1 MARETI
7 NAMKKKNFS
16 LDEAQRLLPVME
28 SLLRTSMESKR
39 RIEEIEEE
47 FKKINHSVFLRGGMH
62 LNIVTLSRLRAE
74 SDKAIQRVKDAMAEI
89 ESIGALVK
97 DLDIGLIDFPCV
109 VDGNTVLL
117 CWKMGEQRITHWHG
131 TNEGFSARKPI
142 DDRIARAG
150 KAKKA
155 N

>member
-1 MARETI
+1 MEE
-7 NAMKKKNFS
+7 MKKKTFS
-16 LDEAQRLLPVME
+16 LTEAENLLPVME
-28 SLLRTSMESKR
+28 SLLRNSIESKR

-47 FKKINHSVFLRGGMH
+47 FKKINHAVFLRGGMQ
-62 LNIVTLSRLRAE
+62 LDIVALSRLRAE

-109 VDGNTVLL
+109 VEGTTVLL
-117 CWKMGEQRITHWHG
+117 CWKMGEEKITHWHG
-131 TNEGFSARKPI
+131 TNEGFTARKPI
-142 DDRIARAG
+142 DERIARAG

>member
-1 MARETI
+1 MSE
-7 NAMKKKNFS
+7 MKKRTFT
-16 LDEAQRLLPVME
+16 LIEAQNLLPVME

-47 FKKINHSVFLRGGMH
+47 FKKINYSVFLRGGVQ
-62 LNIVTLSRLRAE
+62 LDIVALSRLRAE

-109 VDGNTVLL
+109 VDRTTVLL
-117 CWKMGEQRITHWHG
+117 CWKLGEQRITHWHE
-131 TNEGFSARKPI
+131 TNEGFGARKPI
-142 DDRIARAG
+142 DERIARAG
-150 KAKKA
+150 KAKKV

>member
-1 MARETI
+1 
-7 NAMKKKNFS
+7 MKKKNFT
-16 LDEAQRLLPVME
+16 LEEAQNLLPVME

-39 RIEEIEEE
+39 QIEEIEEE
-47 FKKINHSVFLRGGMH
+47 FKKVQHSVFLRGGVQ
-62 LNIVTLSRLRAE
+62 LDILALSRRRAE
-74 SDKAIQRVKDAMAEI
+74 CDKAVQRVKDAMAEI

-97 DLDIGLIDFPCV
+97 DLDIGLIDFPCL

-117 CWKMGEQRITHWHG
+117 CWKLGEERITHWHG
-131 TNEGFSARKPI
+131 TNEGFVGRKPI
-142 DDRIARAG
+142 DERIIRAG

>member
-1 MARETI
+1 
-7 NAMKKKNFS
+7 
-16 LDEAQRLLPVME
+16 
-28 SLLRTSMESKR
+28 
-39 RIEEIEEE
+39 
-47 FKKINHSVFLRGGMH
+47 MH

-142 DDRIARAG
+142 DERIARAG
-150 KAKKA
+150 NAKKA